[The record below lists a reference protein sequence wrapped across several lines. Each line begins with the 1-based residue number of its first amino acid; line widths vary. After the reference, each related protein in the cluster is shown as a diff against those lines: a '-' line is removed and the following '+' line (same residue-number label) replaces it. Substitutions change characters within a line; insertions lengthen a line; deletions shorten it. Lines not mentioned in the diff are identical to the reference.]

1 MVPKIHGQGLSQGPY
16 FCTWRLYTF
25 RPEPYTFS
33 KDRIRS
39 VRTLYLSRRYSFMDC
54 LLYFSGPN
62 TSPPNPCS
70 IDAIQTFRLTG
81 ISQCSETLSKS
92 EKNSQLS
99 QKNSQLPQKNSQLSQ
114 KNSQLSQNN
123 SQLSQKNSQFS
134 PKNLFFKITATFC
147 LLSMCITLNTYVIFS
162 FLLAVQL

>member
-99 QKNSQLPQKNSQLSQ
+99 QKNSQL
-114 KNSQLSQNN
+114 SQNN
-123 SQLSQKNSQFS
+123 SQLSKKNSQFS